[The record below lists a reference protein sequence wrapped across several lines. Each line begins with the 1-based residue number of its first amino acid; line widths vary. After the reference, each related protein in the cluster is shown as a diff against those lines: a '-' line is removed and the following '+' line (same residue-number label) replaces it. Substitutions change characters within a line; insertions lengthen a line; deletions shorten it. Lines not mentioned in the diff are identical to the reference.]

1 MADADAVSGLEDHL
15 GYWLRFVSNHVSQG
29 FVRKTA
35 ALGVTPAEW
44 VLLRELFRLGDV
56 PPSRPA
62 ENLGLTRGTV
72 SKLVGRLAA
81 KGLVAQ
87 GAAAGDRRF
96 RTLSL
101 TPAGRALVPA
111 LAAAADANEREFFD
125 GLDPARRAWLMD
137 ALREIVRLNGFEA
150 VPLE

>member
-29 FVRKTA
+29 FVRKVE

-44 VLLRELFRLGDV
+44 VVLRELFRLGDV

-62 ENLGLTRGTV
+62 ESLGMTRGTI
-72 SKLVGRLAA
+72 SKLVARLAS

-87 GAAAGDRRF
+87 TAAAGDRRY

-101 TPAGRALVPA
+101 TPAGRDLVPA
-111 LAAAADANEREFFD
+111 LAAAADANEREFFAA
-125 GLDPARRAWLMD
+125 LDPARRELLMD
-137 ALREIVRLNGFEA
+137 ILRDIVRINGFQA